1 MIDIHNHIIQGVDD
15 GSKDLAMSL
24 DMARIYL
31 KNGIN
36 KVIATPH
43 YIEKDSGSLERN
55 TQALETLRSELE
67 KEEIPLEL
75 YLGNEVYISMD
86 VLKDIEEERVATLN
100 GSRYVLIE
108 FPMGEVPIY
117 AENVIYD
124 LLIKG
129 YIPIIAHPERY
140 IKIQE
145 DPNVLLEF
153 LKKGALAQ
161 LNLPSLEGLYG
172 KTVQETAKVLLE
184 HRMVQFVGTDAHTNG
199 KRSPEVSGALALLKE
214 IVSPREYRHL
224 TQENAMNILEDKIF
238 TPLTPVEYVK
248 RKGLLSFLKLGRN

>member
-24 DMARIYL
+24 DMAKIYI

-43 YIEKDSGSLERN
+43 YIEKDSKSLTRN
-55 TQALETLRSELE
+55 TEALEILRKELE
-67 KEEIPLEL
+67 SQEIPLEV
-75 YLGNEVYISMD
+75 YLGNEVYISMN
-86 VLKDIEEERVATLN
+86 VLKDIEEKRVATLA
-100 GSRYVLIE
+100 GSRYVLME
-108 FPMGEVPIY
+108 FPMREIPIY

-124 LLIKG
+124 LLING
-129 YIPIIAHPERY
+129 YVPIIAHPERY

-145 DPNVLLEF
+145 DPNILLEF

-172 KTVQETAKVLLE
+172 KTVQETAKILLE
-184 HRMVQFVGTDAHTNG
+184 HRMVQFVGTDAHTNRR
-199 KRSPEVSGALALLKE
+199 RSPEGSDALGMLEK
-214 IVSPREYRHL
+214 IVSSREYRHL
-224 TQENAMNILEDKIF
+224 THDNAENILKDKAF
-238 TPLTPVEYVK
+238 KTLTPIEYVK
-248 RKGLLSFLKLGRN
+248 KKGLLGFLGFGRK